1 MGLRRQTWWVVR
13 LTILPEV
20 EEVISAWLWEAGTL
34 GIASEASG
42 EVLHVSAY
50 FDAKPSVDDIRS
62 RLSLALSQAQASE
75 DSLIELT
82 QYELAEQDWLETWK
96 KDYHAIRVGQHFLIT
111 PSWEANVEAFGRI
124 VIQIDPGMAFGTG
137 THQTTQ
143 LCLEAIEKYWRGGR
157 FLDVGT
163 GTGILAMAAAKLFPE
178 ACVIGIDTDP
188 VAIEVA
194 RANLARNQLDNK
206 IELHQGSVETVQGRC
221 FDLIVAN
228 LTADLIEELAIEL
241 IGLLAVGGRLVLS
254 GMLVEQEEAVRCRL
268 ARAGIGL
275 AERCRFDEWIAL
287 VSQPCNNNNPR
298 L

>member
-1 MGLRRQTWWVVR
+1 MGLQRQTWWVLR

-42 EVLHVSAY
+42 NVLHLSAY
-50 FDAKPSVDDIRS
+50 FSTRQNVGHIRAGLRS
-62 RLSLALSQAQASE
+62 ALSEYQASP

-82 QYELAEQDWLETWK
+82 EQELAEQDWLETWK
-96 KDYHAIRVGQHFLIT
+96 KGYHAICVGQRFLIT
-111 PSWEANVEAFGRI
+111 PSWEANAEAFGRI

-143 LCLEAIEKYWRGGR
+143 LCLAAIEKYWRGGR

-178 ACVIGIDTDP
+178 ACVVGVDTDP
-188 VAIEVA
+188 VALEVA
-194 RANLARNQLDNK
+194 RANLARNQLDEK
-206 IELHQGSVETVQGRC
+206 VELHRGGVETVQGRR

-228 LTADLIEELAIEL
+228 LTADVIEELAIEL

-254 GMLVEQEEAVRCRL
+254 GILVEQEEAVRCRL
-268 ARAGIGL
+268 ARAGL
-275 AERCRFDEWIAL
+275 DFVERCCLDEWIAL
-287 VSQPCNNNNPR
+287 VTRPCDNNSD
-298 L
+298 